1 MPDPGKPV
9 RRRFWFELVLAIVT
23 GVLFVVT
30 LFWHEWLEAFG
41 FDPDQGSGSAEWLIV
56 GALLLACAI
65 TSTIST
71 LEWRRTPAVRP
82 EGVTD

>member
-41 FDPDQGSGSAEWLIV
+41 FDPDQGSGAAEWLIV

-65 TSTIST
+65 TSVIST
-71 LEWRRTPAVRP
+71 LEWRRTPAVPP

>member
-1 MPDPGKPV
+1 MPEPGKPV

-41 FDPDQGSGSAEWLIV
+41 FDPDQGSGAVEWLIV
-56 GALLLACAI
+56 GALLLACVASSI
-65 TSTIST
+65 ISTI
-71 LEWRRTPAVRP
+71 EWRRIATAPR
-82 EGVTD
+82 EGLTD